1 MLKPLLLM
9 SLLIALSP
17 LPAVAAAQ
25 LTDLE
30 SRWLQASQPVIAFA
44 REQGLPIDIIV
55 QPQDASGA
63 VPLALGYEGGR
74 CKLVLSLRGNAQAD
88 SVLQGVPAARQ
99 GLMIE
104 AMTAHEIGHCQRY
117 AQGDWHALPRGFI
130 EPLGTQ
136 RGRLTALAQEVRET
150 RREEAYA
157 DLVAL
162 AWMHARH
169 PGQYPDVL
177 AWMRG
182 VRAAGEAAGG
192 GAGRDAGGSHA
203 TQAWLALAD
212 GDGAFDGADGAASP
226 FEQAQVL
233 WRKGLSGDK

>member
-1 MLKPLLLM
+1 MSLLM
-9 SLLIALSP
+9 SP
-17 LPAVAAAQ
+17 VPAVAAAR
-25 LTDLE
+25 LTELE
-30 SRWLQASQPVIAFA
+30 TRWLQAGQPVIAFA
-44 REQGLPIDIIV
+44 RAQGLPIDIIV
-55 QPQDASGA
+55 QPQDAPGA
-63 VPLALGYEGGR
+63 VPLALGYAAGR

-88 SVLQGVPAARQ
+88 SVLQGVPPARH
-99 GLMIE
+99 GLMME

-117 AQGDWHALPRGFI
+117 AQGDWHALPRGFV
-130 EPLGTQ
+130 EPSSMQ
-136 RGRLTALAQEVRET
+136 RGKLTPLAQELRET

-162 AWMHARH
+162 AWMHGRH
-169 PGQYPDVL
+169 PGQYQDVL

-182 VRAAGEAAGG
+182 VRAVGSGAGG

-212 GDGAFDGADGAASP
+212 GDGAFAGAASP
-226 FEQAQVL
+226 FEQAQVV

>member
-1 MLKPLLLM
+1 MLKLFSLL
-9 SLLIALSP
+9 SLLIAA
-17 LPAVAAAQ
+17 PAMAHAQ

-30 SRWLQASQPVIAFA
+30 SRWLQAGKPVIDYA
-44 REQGLPIDIIV
+44 RTQGLPIDIIV
-55 QPQDASGA
+55 QPQDAPGA
-63 VPLALGYEGGR
+63 VPLALGYAAGR
-74 CKLVLSLRGNAQAD
+74 CKLVLSLRGNAMAD
-88 SVLQGVPAARQ
+88 TVLQGVPPARD

-104 AMTAHEIGHCQRY
+104 AMTAHEIGHCRRY
-117 AQGDWHALPRGFI
+117 AQGDWHALPRGFV
-130 EPLGTQ
+130 EPRSMQ
-136 RGRLTALAQEVRET
+136 RGKLTPLAQELRET

-169 PGQYPDVL
+169 PGQYQQVL

-192 GAGRDAGGSHA
+192 GIGSSHA
-203 TQAWLALAD
+203 TQAWLALAE
-212 GDGAFDGADGAASP
+212 GEGAFADSASP

-233 WRKGLSGDK
+233 WGKGLSGDK

>member
-1 MLKPLLLM
+1 MLKPLFLM

-17 LPAVAAAQ
+17 LPAVAAAK

-30 SRWLQASQPVIAFA
+30 SRWLRAGQPVIAFA
-44 REQGLPIDIIV
+44 RAQGLPIDIIV
-55 QPQDASGA
+55 QPQDAPGA
-63 VPLALGYEGGR
+63 VPLALGYEAGR

-99 GLMIE
+99 DAMIE

-117 AQGDWHALPRGFI
+117 AQGDWHLLPRGFV
-130 EPLGTQ
+130 EPPSMQ
-136 RGRLTALAQEVRET
+136 RGKLKRLAQELRET
-150 RREEAYA
+150 RREEGYA

-162 AWMHARH
+162 AWMHGRH
-169 PGQYPDVL
+169 PGQYQDVL

-182 VRAAGEAAGG
+182 MRASDEAGE
-192 GAGRDAGGSHA
+192 GSHA
-203 TQAWLALAD
+203 TQAWLALVQD
-212 GDGAFDGADGAASP
+212 QGAFDESVSL

>member
-9 SLLIALSP
+9 SLLIV
-17 LPAVAAAQ
+17 LPAVAGPG
-25 LTDLE
+25 LTELE
-30 SRWLQASQPVIAFA
+30 TRWLQAGQPVIAFA
-44 REQGLPIDIIV
+44 RAQGLPIDIIV
-55 QPQDASGA
+55 QPQDAPGA
-63 VPLALGYEGGR
+63 VPLALGYEAGR

-88 SVLQGVPAARQ
+88 SVLQGVPPTRH
-99 GLMIE
+99 GLMVE

-117 AQGDWHALPRGFI
+117 AQGDWHALPRGFV
-130 EPLGTQ
+130 EPRSVQQGK
-136 RGRLTALAQEVRET
+136 LTALAQELRET

-162 AWMHARH
+162 AWMHGRH
-169 PGQYPDVL
+169 PGQHQQVL

-182 VRAAGEAAGG
+182 VRASG
-192 GAGRDAGGSHA
+192 DVAGGSHD

-212 GDGAFDGADGAASP
+212 GDAAFDGTASP

-233 WRKGLSGDK
+233 WRMGLSSDK

>member
-1 MLKPLLLM
+1 MLKLF
-9 SLLIALSP
+9 SLLSVSLA

-30 SRWLQASQPVIAFA
+30 TRWLQAGQPVIAFA
-44 REQGLPIDIIV
+44 RAQGLPIDIIV
-55 QPQDASGA
+55 QPQDAPGA
-63 VPLALGYEGGR
+63 VPLALGYEAGR

-88 SVLQGVPAARQ
+88 SVLQGVPATRH
-99 GLMIE
+99 GLMME
-104 AMTAHEIGHCQRY
+104 AMMAHEIGHCQRY
-117 AQGDWHALPRGFI
+117 AQGDWHALPRGFV
-130 EPLGTQ
+130 EPRSLQ
-136 RGRLTALAQEVRET
+136 RGKLTPLAQELRET
-150 RREEAYA
+150 RREEGYA

-162 AWMHARH
+162 AWMHGRH
-169 PGQYPDVL
+169 PAQYRHVL

-182 VRAAGEAAGG
+182 VRTAGDG
-192 GAGRDAGGSHA
+192 AGGSHA

-212 GDGAFDGADGAASP
+212 GAGVFDGPASI

>member
-1 MLKPLLLM
+1 M

-17 LPAVAAAQ
+17 LPAVAAAS

-30 SRWLQASQPVIAFA
+30 VRWLQAGQPVIAFA
-44 REQGLPIDIIV
+44 RAQGLPIDIIV
-55 QPQDASGA
+55 QPQEAPGA
-63 VPLALGYEGGR
+63 VPLALGYAAGR
-74 CKLVLSLRGNAQAD
+74 CKLVLSLRGNAQAEGILQD
-88 SVLQGVPAARQ
+88 VLPARQ
-99 GLMIE
+99 GVMIE

-117 AQGDWHALPRGFI
+117 AQGDWHALPRGFV
-130 EPLGTQ
+130 EPRSMQ
-136 RGRLTALAQEVRET
+136 RGKLTPLAQELRET
-150 RREEAYA
+150 RREEGYA

-169 PGQYPDVL
+169 PGQYKEVL

-182 VRAAGEAAGG
+182 VRAAGEAV
-192 GAGRDAGGSHA
+192 DGSHA

-212 GDGAFDGADGAASP
+212 GAGAFDDSASP

>member
-1 MLKPLLLM
+1 MLKLF
-9 SLLIALSP
+9 SLLSLFLAV
-17 LPAVAAAQ
+17 PAMAHAQ

-30 SRWLQASQPVIAFA
+30 SRWLQAGQPVIAFA

-55 QPQDASGA
+55 QPQDAPGA
-63 VPLALGYEGGR
+63 VRLALGLESGR
-74 CKLVLSLRGNAQAD
+74 CKLVLSLRGNAQAE
-88 SVLQGVPAARQ
+88 SVMQGMPAARQ
-99 GLMIE
+99 GAMIE

-117 AQGDWHALPRGFI
+117 AQGDWHALPRGFV
-130 EPLGTQ
+130 EPRGRQ
-136 RGRLTALAQEVRET
+136 PGRLTALAQELRET

-162 AWMHARH
+162 AWMHGRH
-169 PGQYPDVL
+169 PGQYRQVL
-177 AWMRG
+177 SWMRG
-182 VRAAGEAAGG
+182 LRAGGEA
-192 GAGRDAGGSHA
+192 AGGSHA

-212 GDGAFDGADGAASP
+212 GEDAFAGAASP

>member
-1 MLKPLLLM
+1 MLKLL
-9 SLLIALSP
+9 SLLSLFLAM
-17 LPAVAAAQ
+17 PAMAHAQ

-30 SRWLQASQPVIAFA
+30 SRWLQAGKPVIDYA
-44 REQGLPIDIIV
+44 RTQGLPIDIIV
-55 QPQDASGA
+55 QPQDAPGA
-63 VPLALGYEGGR
+63 VPLALGYAAGR
-74 CKLVLSLRGNAQAD
+74 CKLVLSLRGNAVAYT
-88 SVLQGVPAARQ
+88 VLQGVPPARH
-99 GLMIE
+99 GAMIE

-117 AQGDWHALPRGFI
+117 VQGDWHALPRGFV
-130 EPLGTQ
+130 EPRSRQPGK
-136 RGRLTALAQEVRET
+136 LTALAQELRET
-150 RREEAYA
+150 RREEGYA

-169 PGQYPDVL
+169 PGQYLQVL

-182 VRAAGEAAGG
+182 LRTADEAAGG
-192 GAGRDAGGSHA
+192 GAGSSHA

-212 GDGAFDGADGAASP
+212 DEGAFAGAASP

>member
-17 LPAVAAAQ
+17 VPAVAAAQ

-30 SRWLQASQPVIAFA
+30 TRWLQAGQPVIAFA
-44 REQGLPIDIIV
+44 RAQGLPIDIIV

-117 AQGDWHALPRGFI
+117 AQGDWHALPRGK
-130 EPLGTQ
+130 
-136 RGRLTALAQEVRET
+136 LTPLAQELRET

-182 VRAAGEAAGG
+182 VRAGGDGAGG
-192 GAGRDAGGSHA
+192 GAGGDAGGSHA

-212 GDGAFDGADGAASP
+212 GDGAFAGADGAASA

>member
-1 MLKPLLLM
+1 M

-17 LPAVAAAQ
+17 LPAVAAAS

-30 SRWLQASQPVIAFA
+30 VRWLQAGQAVIAFA
-44 REQGLPIDIIV
+44 RAQGLPIDIIV
-55 QPQDASGA
+55 QPQEAPGA
-63 VPLALGYEGGR
+63 VPLALGYAAGR

-88 SVLQGVPAARQ
+88 SVLQGVPWARY
-99 GLMIE
+99 GVMIE

-117 AQGDWHALPRGFI
+117 AQGDWHALPRGFV
-130 EPLGTQ
+130 EPLSMQPGK
-136 RGRLTALAQEVRET
+136 LTPLAQELRET

-162 AWMHARH
+162 AWMHRRH
-169 PGQYPDVL
+169 PGQYQEVL

-182 VRAAGEAAGG
+182 VRAG
-192 GAGRDAGGSHA
+192 DDSAGGSHA

-212 GDGAFDGADGAASP
+212 GEGVFDDSASP

>member
-1 MLKPLLLM
+1 MLKLF
-9 SLLIALSP
+9 SLLSVSLA

-30 SRWLQASQPVIAFA
+30 TRWLQAGQPVIAFA
-44 REQGLPIDIIV
+44 RAQGLPIDIIV
-55 QPQDASGA
+55 QPQDAPGA
-63 VPLALGYEGGR
+63 VPLALGYEAGR

-88 SVLQGVPAARQ
+88 SVLQGVPATRH
-99 GLMIE
+99 GLMME
-104 AMTAHEIGHCQRY
+104 AMMAHEIGHCQRY
-117 AQGDWHALPRGFI
+117 AQGDWHALPRGFV
-130 EPLGTQ
+130 EPRSLQ
-136 RGRLTALAQEVRET
+136 RGKLTPLAQELRET
-150 RREEAYA
+150 RREEGYA

-162 AWMHARH
+162 AWMHGRH
-169 PGQYPDVL
+169 PEQYRHVL

-182 VRAAGEAAGG
+182 VRTAGDG
-192 GAGRDAGGSHA
+192 AGGSHA

-212 GDGAFDGADGAASP
+212 GAGVFDGPASI

>member
-1 MLKPLLLM
+1 MLKPLFLM

-17 LPAVAAAQ
+17 LPAVAAAK

-30 SRWLQASQPVIAFA
+30 SRWLRAGQPVIAFA
-44 REQGLPIDIIV
+44 RAQGLPIDIIV
-55 QPQDASGA
+55 QPQDAPGA
-63 VPLALGYEGGR
+63 VPLALGYEAGR

-99 GLMIE
+99 EAMIE

-117 AQGDWHALPRGFI
+117 AQGDWHVLPRGFV
-130 EPLGTQ
+130 EPPSTQ
-136 RGRLTALAQEVRET
+136 RGKLKRLAQELRET
-150 RREEAYA
+150 RREEGYA

-162 AWMHARH
+162 AWMHGRH
-169 PGQYPDVL
+169 PEQYQDVL

-182 VRAAGEAAGG
+182 VRASDEAGE
-192 GAGRDAGGSHA
+192 GSHA
-203 TQAWLALAD
+203 TQAWLALAQD
-212 GDGAFDGADGAASP
+212 QGAFDESASP

>member
-1 MLKPLLLM
+1 MLKLF
-9 SLLIALSP
+9 SLLSLFLAV
-17 LPAVAAAQ
+17 PAVADPT
-25 LTDLE
+25 LTELE
-30 SRWLQASQPVIAFA
+30 TRWLQAGQPVIAFA
-44 REQGLPIDIIV
+44 RAQGLPIDIIV
-55 QPQDASGA
+55 QPQDAPAA

-99 GLMIE
+99 GMMIE

-117 AQGDWHALPRGFI
+117 AQGDWHALPRGFV
-130 EPLGTQ
+130 EPPGTQ
-136 RGRLTALAQEVRET
+136 RGRLTPLAQELRET
-150 RREEAYA
+150 RREEGYA

-162 AWMHARH
+162 AWIHARR

-182 VRAAGEAAGG
+182 VRAVGG

-212 GDGAFDGADGAASP
+212 GEGAFNGADGTASP

-233 WRKGLSGDK
+233 WRRGLSGDK

>member
-1 MLKPLLLM
+1 M

-17 LPAVAAAQ
+17 VPAVAAAQ

-30 SRWLQASQPVIAFA
+30 SRWLQAGQPVIAFA
-44 REQGLPIDIIV
+44 RAQGLPIDIIV
-55 QPQDASGA
+55 QPQDAPGA
-63 VPLALGYEGGR
+63 VPLALGYEAGR

-99 GLMIE
+99 GMMME
-104 AMTAHEIGHCQRY
+104 AMMAHEIGHCQRY

-130 EPLGTQ
+130 EPRSRQ
-136 RGRLTALAQEVRET
+136 RGKLTPLAQELRET

-162 AWMHARH
+162 AWMHARY
-169 PGQYPDVL
+169 PGQYPAVL

-182 VRAAGEAAGG
+182 VRAGSDGADG
-192 GAGRDAGGSHA
+192 GAGSSHA
-203 TQAWLALAD
+203 TQAWLAL
-212 GDGAFDGADGAASP
+212 GDGKGTFAEAASP

>member
-1 MLKPLLLM
+1 MPNPLLLM
-9 SLLIALSP
+9 SLLIALSSV
-17 LPAVAAAQ
+17 PAVAAAQ

-30 SRWLQASQPVIAFA
+30 SRWLQAGQPVIAFA
-44 REQGLPIDIIV
+44 RAQGLPIDIIV
-55 QPQDASGA
+55 QPQDAPGA
-63 VPLALGYEGGR
+63 VPLALGYEAGR

-88 SVLQGVPAARQ
+88 SVLQDVLPARQ
-99 GLMIE
+99 GMMIE

-117 AQGDWHALPRGFI
+117 VQGDWHALPRGFI
-130 EPLGTQ
+130 EPTSMQ
-136 RGRLTALAQEVRET
+136 RGKLTPLAQELRET

-162 AWMHARH
+162 AWMHGRH
-169 PGQYPDVL
+169 PGQYRDVL

-182 VRAAGEAAGG
+182 VRAGG
-192 GAGRDAGGSHA
+192 DSAGGSHA

-212 GDGAFDGADGAASP
+212 GEGAFAGAASP

>member
-9 SLLIALSP
+9 SLLIV
-17 LPAVAAAQ
+17 LPAAAAAQ

-30 SRWLQASQPVIAFA
+30 SRWLQAGQPVIVFA
-44 REQGLPIDIIV
+44 RAQGLPIDIIA
-55 QPQDASGA
+55 QPQDTPGA

-99 GLMIE
+99 GMMIE
-104 AMTAHEIGHCQRY
+104 AMMAHEIGHCQRY

-130 EPLGTQ
+130 EPPGRQ
-136 RGRLTALAQEVRET
+136 RSKLTALAQELRET

-169 PGQYPDVL
+169 RGQYREVL

-182 VRAAGEAAGG
+182 VRTAGDGAGG
-192 GAGRDAGGSHA
+192 GAGGSHA

-212 GDGAFDGADGAASP
+212 GAGVFDESASP

>member
-1 MLKPLLLM
+1 MLKLF
-9 SLLIALSP
+9 SLLCVSLA

-30 SRWLQASQPVIAFA
+30 SRWLQAGQPVIAFA
-44 REQGLPIDIIV
+44 RAQGLPIDIIV
-55 QPQDASGA
+55 QPQDAPGA

-99 GLMIE
+99 GLMME

-117 AQGDWHALPRGFI
+117 AQGDWHALPMGFV
-130 EPLGTQ
+130 ERAGKPQ
-136 RGRLTALAQEVRET
+136 AQQMLET
-150 RREEAYA
+150 RREEGYA

-169 PGQYPDVL
+169 SDDYQEVL
-177 AWMRG
+177 AWMGAVRG
-182 VRAAGEAAGG
+182 AQGG
-192 GAGRDAGGSHA
+192 AGGSHD
-203 TQAWLALAD
+203 TRAWLALA
-212 GDGAFDGADGAASP
+212 GDGTVFEGAASSP
-226 FEQAQVL
+226 FEQAGLL
-233 WRKGLSGDK
+233 WRQGLNGR

>member
-1 MLKPLLLM
+1 MLKLF
-9 SLLIALSP
+9 SLLSLFLAV
-17 LPAVAAAQ
+17 PAMAHAQ

-30 SRWLQASQPVIAFA
+30 SRWLQAGQPVIAFA
-44 REQGLPIDIIV
+44 RAQGLPIDIIA
-55 QPQDASGA
+55 QPQDAPGA

-99 GLMIE
+99 GMMIE

-130 EPLGTQ
+130 EPPGRR
-136 RGRLTALAQEVRET
+136 RGKLTALAQELRET

-169 PGQYPDVL
+169 PGQYREVL
-177 AWMRG
+177 AWVRG
-182 VRAAGEAAGG
+182 VRTADEAG
-192 GAGRDAGGSHA
+192 GGSHA

-212 GDGAFDGADGAASP
+212 GEGAFDGAASP

>member
-9 SLLIALSP
+9 SLLIV
-17 LPAVAAAQ
+17 LPAVAGPG

-30 SRWLQASQPVIAFA
+30 TRWLQAGQPVIAFA
-44 REQGLPIDIIV
+44 RAQGLPIDIIV
-55 QPQDASGA
+55 QPQDAPGA
-63 VPLALGYEGGR
+63 VPLALGYEAGR

-88 SVLQGVPAARQ
+88 SVLQGVPPARH
-99 GLMIE
+99 GLMME

-117 AQGDWHALPRGFI
+117 AQGDWHALPRGFV
-130 EPLGTQ
+130 EPRSRQQGK
-136 RGRLTALAQEVRET
+136 LTALAQELRET

-162 AWMHARH
+162 AWMHGRH
-169 PGQYPDVL
+169 PGQHQQVL

-182 VRAAGEAAGG
+182 VRASG
-192 GAGRDAGGSHA
+192 DVAGGSHD

-212 GDGAFDGADGAASP
+212 GDTAFDGTASP

-233 WRKGLSGDK
+233 WRMGLSSDK

>member
-1 MLKPLLLM
+1 MLKLF
-9 SLLIALSP
+9 SLLSLFLAV
-17 LPAVAAAQ
+17 PAMAHAQ

-30 SRWLQASQPVIAFA
+30 SRWLQAGKPVIDYA
-44 REQGLPIDIIV
+44 RTQGLPIDIIV
-55 QPQDASGA
+55 QPQDAPGA
-63 VPLALGYEGGR
+63 VPLALGYAAGR
-74 CKLVLSLRGNAQAD
+74 CKLVLSLRGNAMAD
-88 SVLQGVPAARQ
+88 TVLQGVPPARH
-99 GLMIE
+99 GAMIE

-117 AQGDWHALPRGFI
+117 VQGDWHALPRGFV
-130 EPLGTQ
+130 EPRGRQ
-136 RGRLTALAQEVRET
+136 PGRLTALAQELRET

-169 PGQYPDVL
+169 PGQYQQVL

-182 VRAAGEAAGG
+182 LRTADEAAGG
-192 GAGRDAGGSHA
+192 GAGSSHA

-212 GDGAFDGADGAASP
+212 GEDAFAGAASP

>member
-9 SLLIALSP
+9 SLLIV
-17 LPAVAAAQ
+17 LPAVAGPG

-30 SRWLQASQPVIAFA
+30 TRWLQAGQPVIAFA
-44 REQGLPIDIIV
+44 RAQGLPIDIIV
-55 QPQDASGA
+55 QPQDAPGA
-63 VPLALGYEGGR
+63 VPLALGYEAGR

-88 SVLQGVPAARQ
+88 SVLQGVPPTRH
-99 GLMIE
+99 GLMVE

-117 AQGDWHALPRGFI
+117 AQGDWHALPRGFV
-130 EPLGTQ
+130 EPRSRQQGK
-136 RGRLTALAQEVRET
+136 LTALAQELRET

-162 AWMHARH
+162 AWMHGRH
-169 PGQYPDVL
+169 PGQHQQVL

-182 VRAAGEAAGG
+182 VRASG
-192 GAGRDAGGSHA
+192 DVAGGSHD

-212 GDGAFDGADGAASP
+212 GDAAFDGTASP

-233 WRKGLSGDK
+233 WRMGLSSDK